1 MIAVT
6 VDISEKYIG
15 KSLKYLSIFDKSLK
29 RTVVKS
35 QSNTLTV
42 DDLID
47 ILTPSKIEDIPPRV
61 VVSKLSDNSY
71 YMILSRTKMQFDKII
86 NNLQTNYWKELT
98 SVASRRKYWDPLLF
112 ITDVLRSGD
121 TLSESRNYRAIYDL
135 LIDLYGVLNVLRTIE
150 DSVDRCVS
158 YLEIDYD

>member
-1 MIAVT
+1 MIT
-6 VDISEKYIG
+6 LSTDISEKYIG

-29 RTVVKS
+29 RTVARS
-35 QSNTLTV
+35 QSSVLTV

-71 YMILSRTKMQFDKII
+71 SMILSQTKIQFDKII
-86 NNLQTNYWKELT
+86 INLQTNYWKELT
-98 SVASRRKYWDPLLF
+98 RVASSRKYWDPLLF
-112 ITDVLRSGD
+112 IADVLRSGD

-135 LIDLYGVLNVLRTIE
+135 MIDLYGILNVLRTIE
-150 DSVDRCVS
+150 DSVDRCVL